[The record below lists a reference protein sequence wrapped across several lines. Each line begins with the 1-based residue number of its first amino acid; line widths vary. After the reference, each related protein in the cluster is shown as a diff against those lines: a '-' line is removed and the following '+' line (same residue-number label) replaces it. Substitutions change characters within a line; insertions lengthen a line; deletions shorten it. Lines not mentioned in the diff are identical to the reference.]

1 MGSNDETSFFDKLGE
16 ILNAPLPGT
25 TRKHASPAEMVDEDD
40 EDSILERVKDILK
53 QPLPGTVAAG
63 QESAGVAPPVGQ
75 TTAGAGAAL
84 ETDAAAAVA
93 AEPAPDPDTMEEN
106 WWDREWDAFRA
117 HQDRERNGFNLKQR
131 RDQETLARYQE
142 QEKMHFD
149 GHQKQE
155 FENFRRQQQ
164 WKLDGWK
171 QRIEQQA
178 AGQAH
183 APGQMSPPPAPWAAM
198 PPGPLP
204 GGFPSPPGM
213 HPPPRRRRGR

>member
-1 MGSNDETSFFDKLGE
+1 MEPKDETNFFDKLGE

-25 TRKHASPAEMVDEDD
+25 ARKQTGPAEAVDEDD
-40 EDSILERVKDILK
+40 EDSILERVKDIL
-53 QPLPGTVAAG
+53 QQSLPGTAAAG
-63 QESAGVAPPVGQ
+63 QESDGASPSSAGQA
-75 TTAGAGAAL
+75 TAGPGEAA
-84 ETDAAAAVA
+84 DATATAV
-93 AEPAPDPDTMEEN
+93 EPAPDPDEMEEN
-106 WWDREWDAFRA
+106 WWDHEWDAFRA
-117 HQDRERNGFNLKQR
+117 HQDKERNGFNLKQR
-131 RDQETLARYQE
+131 RDQETLARYQQ

-149 GHQKQE
+149 AHQKQE

-183 APGQMSPPPAPWAAM
+183 APGRMPPAPWATM
-198 PPGPLP
+198 PPGQFP

-213 HPPPRRRRGR
+213 RRPPPRGRRR